1 MLTIAGGG
9 SGGIALVLEHGEV
22 RGGRIGT
29 VVVLER
35 RLAPY
40 SELTISPQSHSKST
54 SSLLALLIFD
64 LKFLVEFGE

>member
-9 SGGIALVLEHGEV
+9 SGSVALVLEHGEV

-35 RLAPY
+35 SLVSY
-40 SELTISPQSHSKST
+40 SELTLPPSSQQST
-54 SSLLALLIFD
+54 SSLLALLIFY
-64 LKFLVEFGE
+64 LKFLVEFWE